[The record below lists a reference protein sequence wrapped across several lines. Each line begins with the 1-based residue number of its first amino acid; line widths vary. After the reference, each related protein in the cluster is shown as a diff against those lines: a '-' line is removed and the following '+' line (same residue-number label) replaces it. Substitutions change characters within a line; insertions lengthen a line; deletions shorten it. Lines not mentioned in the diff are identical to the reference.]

1 MFSHPLSQDAHVRA
15 YMQYYRDSY
24 ISYHILY
31 TIHDITITLRT
42 LHIMVTYQNAR
53 VRVAVPAVLLELFDT
68 RHIVL
73 GNPHL
78 SERQHPPISYNIIYT
93 QIHYYLC
100 IDTYIFIHGYV
111 VDGYIHIYIDVVLS
125 NPHLGDLGTY
135 YYYYYYFSA
144 TAGSAYR
151 V

>member
-42 LHIMVTYQNAR
+42 LHIMVTYQDAR
-53 VRVAVPAVLLELFDT
+53 VRIAVPAVLLELFDT

-78 SERQHPPISYNIIYT
+78 SER
-93 QIHYYLC
+93 
-100 IDTYIFIHGYV
+100 
-111 VDGYIHIYIDVVLS
+111 
-125 NPHLGDLGTY
+125 
-135 YYYYYYFSA
+135 
-144 TAGSAYR
+144 
-151 V
+151 